1 MKRISDVVWEISTDY
16 KPGMRV
22 PARIYAT
29 EKIMKEMDKE
39 VIEQITNVAT
49 LPGIIGYAIA
59 LPDAHSGYGFPIGGV
74 AAMDLNKGVISP
86 GGIGFDINCSVRLL
100 LTNLSLEDVRPKIR
114 ELVDELFKEIPVG
127 VGTHGNIKVN
137 KAQFMELL
145 SEGGR
150 WAVRNGYGTEEDLE
164 RTELD
169 GIANWA
175 DPSKVS
181 EKAIDRGMPELGTIG
196 SGNHYLEVQYIS
208 PENIF
213 DKEVADKLRIF
224 PNQVTVMLHSGSRGL
239 GHQVASDYIEKV
251 LSAMSKYGIKVND
264 KELAAVPFNS
274 REGQDYFGAMGA
286 AVNYS
291 FANHQII
298 ISKIRKVFSKVFRK
312 SEEDLGM
319 HQLFAI
325 AHNRATIEEIE
336 INGKLTKLLVHRK
349 GATAAYPK
357 DYKANRKFLQQ
368 LGIGSLA
375 LVGGSMQTGSYVLV
389 TDNSKDTFYST
400 VHGSGRT
407 MSRAKAKKQLDGRK
421 LFEQMLS
428 QGIYV
433 RSASWS
439 GLAEEAGYAY
449 KNIDDVAEAV
459 EKAGISHR
467 LIKLLP
473 LGNIKG

>member
-1 MKRISDVVWEISTDY
+1 MKKISDVVWEIDKDY

-22 PARIYAT
+22 PARIYGT
-29 EKIMKEMDKE
+29 EKIVKEIDPE

-49 LPGIIGYAIA
+49 LPGIVKYAIA
-59 LPDAHSGYGFPIGGV
+59 LPDAHSGYGFPIGGI
-74 AAMDLNKGVISP
+74 AAMDINNGVISP

-100 LTNLSLEDVRPKIR
+100 LTNLSVDQVKPKIK
-114 ELVDELFKEIPVG
+114 ELVDALFKEIPVG
-127 VGTHGNIKVN
+127 VGTHSDVKIN
-137 KAQFMELL
+137 KAQFLELL
-145 SEGGR
+145 SEGGK
-150 WAVRNGYGTEEDLE
+150 WAVSHGYGTEEDLE

-169 GIANWA
+169 GIAKWA
-175 DPSKVS
+175 DPSKAS
-181 EKAIDRGMPELGTIG
+181 EKAIERGMPELGTIG

-208 PENIF
+208 PNNIF
-213 DKEVADKLRIF
+213 DEDSAKKLGIF
-224 PNQVTVMLHSGSRGL
+224 PNQVTVMLHSGSRGF
-239 GHQVASDYIEKV
+239 GHQVASDYLEKV
-251 LSAMSKYGIKVND
+251 LSSMSKYGIKVND
-264 KELAAVPFNS
+264 KELASVPFNS
-274 REGQDYFGAMGA
+274 KEGQDYFGAMGA

-298 ISKIRKVFSKVFRK
+298 ITKVRKVFSKIFGK
-312 SEEDLGM
+312 SEEELGM

-336 INGKLTKLLVHRK
+336 LDGRVTKLLVHRK

-357 DYKANRKFLQQ
+357 DYRNNRKFLQN
-368 LGIGSLA
+368 LGLGSLA
-375 LVGGSMQTGSYVLV
+375 LVGGSMQTGSYVLI
-389 TDNSKDTFYST
+389 TDDSKETFYST

-407 MSRAKAKKQLDGRK
+407 MSRAKAKKQINGK
-421 LFEQMLS
+421 ELFEQMLS

-433 RSASWS
+433 KSASWS

-449 KNIDDVAEAV
+449 KSIDDVAEAV

-467 LIKLLP
+467 LVKLLP